1 MLPAGFWGDL
11 RGGNDGTRSLSFCL
25 GGDQRRERASASH
38 FQSADI
44 PNELTRVLNLHDRV
58 SGSNASFLLSRPN
71 LIVKSK
77 VIPSNYFFLLDAES
91 WPAEHNT
98 NNTASSNGEYRD
110 IIRFIIAAV
119 WDCCQQNPL
128 TRWNLRCTAI
138 KRGNSFLCSRVSKKL
153 MLSDFFFSPTKTK
166 IWGCCETDLFI

>member
-1 MLPAGFWGDL
+1 M
-11 RGGNDGTRSLSFCL
+11 RSLSFCL
-25 GGDQRRERASASH
+25 GGDQRQERASASR

-77 VIPSNYFFLLDAES
+77 VIPSSNYFFPLDGES

-119 WDCCQQNPL
+119 
-128 TRWNLRCTAI
+128 
-138 KRGNSFLCSRVSKKL
+138 
-153 MLSDFFFSPTKTK
+153 
-166 IWGCCETDLFI
+166 